1 LYREWYQDRGGDL
14 TAHKLPLTN
23 TPNSVKKGLKTGDN
37 IMEPKTKKTSK
48 PLLGEILL
56 EQGLI
61 TAEQLK
67 KALKSQLLAFD
78 RLGSVLVELG
88 YLDNDSLLN
97 ILSRQHSVPAL
108 DLFKLE
114 IPVDILKLVPYE
126 KVKSLKILPINKE
139 ETVIHLAMVD
149 LNDFSAIQDIE
160 FAVGLRV
167 RPYVVPAYQMETA
180 IEMFERWGYG
190 KESFKGENLKEVK
203 PVAEEATM
211 SIFGLLKLM
220 VEDRGTD
227 LHLTAGV
234 PPTIRVDGEMKRLSS
249 MHSITPEQM
258 KSFVSEVLSDEQME
272 RFEREKE
279 IDIAISFKAFGRF
292 RINIYKQRN
301 SVSIAVR
308 HIIENIPSLEELNLP
323 LWLKDFALK
332 HQGLILITGPSSH
345 GKTTTLS
352 ALIDV
357 INANRRCNIITL
369 EDPIE
374 YLHTHKKS
382 NINQREI
389 GVDTPSFAEGLKHIF
404 RQDPDVIVIGEM
416 RDPESIA
423 IALTAAETGHMVLST
438 LHTLNATSAIDR
450 IVDIFPPHQQHQV
463 RTQFADAFLLIFS
476 QRLIPRRD
484 GKGRV
489 PAYERITNTFK
500 VRNMIRDGKA
510 FTIRSLMQ
518 TASEDISTID
528 QSLAELC
535 LNGKIRM
542 EDGLKYAD
550 NPTYYKD
557 LVDMGKKRI

>member
-1 LYREWYQDRGGDL
+1 MEQR
-14 TAHKLPLTN
+14 TAKIH
-23 TPNSVKKGLKTGDN
+23 
-37 IMEPKTKKTSK
+37 K

-67 KALKSQLLAFD
+67 RALKSQIQAFD

-97 ILSRQHSVPAL
+97 ILSKQHSVPSI
-108 DLFKLE
+108 DLFRLN
-114 IPVDILKLVPYE
+114 IPVDVLNLIPYE
-126 KVKSLKILPINKE
+126 KVKSFKVLPINKE
-139 ETVIHLAMVD
+139 ENVLHLAMVD
-149 LNDFSAIQDIE
+149 PNDISAIQDIE
-160 FAVGLRV
+160 FAIGGRV
-167 RPYVVPAYQMETA
+167 KSYIVPAYQIEAA

-190 KESFKGENLKEVK
+190 KEAFKGENLREVK
-203 PVAEEATM
+203 PVTETTAM
-211 SIFGLLKLM
+211 SIFSILRLM
-220 VEDRGTD
+220 VEERGTD

-234 PPTIRVDGEMKRLSS
+234 PPSIRVDGEIKRLSS

-258 KSFVSEVLSDEQME
+258 KFFAEEVISNEQME
-272 RFEREKE
+272 RFNREKE
-279 IDIAISFKAFGRF
+279 IDFAISIEGFARF
-292 RINIYKQRN
+292 RMNIYKQRN
-301 SVSIAVR
+301 SISITAR

-332 HQGLILITGPSSH
+332 KHGLILITGPSGH

-357 INANRRCNIITL
+357 INSNRKCNIITL

-374 YLHTHKKS
+374 YLHSHKKS

-389 GVDTPSFAEGLKHIF
+389 GVDTTSFAEGLKHIF

-423 IALTAAETGHMVLST
+423 IALTAAETGHMVMST
-438 LHTLNATSAIDR
+438 LHTLNATTAIDR
-450 IVDIFPPHQQHQV
+450 IVDIFPAHQQHQV
-463 RTQFADAFLLIFS
+463 RTQFADAFLLIFA
-476 QRLIPRRD
+476 QRLIPRKD
-484 GKGRV
+484 GKGRI
-489 PAYERITNTFK
+489 PAYEWVANTFR

-518 TASEDISTID
+518 TASEDFSTID
-528 QSLAELC
+528 HSLAELC
-535 LNGKIRM
+535 LDGKIKM

-557 LVDMGKKRI
+557 LLSIGKKKA